1 MSDEIHSCSYYC
13 DRPAC
18 IKEQRDKMR
27 DAMAIDD
34 VKMPDTFVCEIRYPF
49 GDFETV
55 KYHGTNALA
64 DYRDHVHPDAY
75 VRELV
80 YKKDAIEY
88 ADAKCAELRRRVAEL
103 EADARRLDYLDSCNL
118 PMRIG
123 WDISKAPYGNVKVS
137 SVIFL
142 GSDPV
147 TIRAAIDDA
156 IGAEGGEQ

>member
-1 MSDEIHSCSYYC
+1 
-13 DRPAC
+13 
-18 IKEQRDKMR
+18 MR
-27 DAMAIDD
+27 
-34 VKMPDTFVCEIRYPF
+34 
-49 GDFETV
+49 
-55 KYHGTNALA
+55 
-64 DYRDHVHPDAY
+64 
-75 VRELV
+75 
-80 YKKDAIEY
+80 EY
-88 ADAKCAELRRRVAEL
+88 ADAKCAVLRRRVAEL

-156 IGAEGGEQ
+156 IGAEGGE